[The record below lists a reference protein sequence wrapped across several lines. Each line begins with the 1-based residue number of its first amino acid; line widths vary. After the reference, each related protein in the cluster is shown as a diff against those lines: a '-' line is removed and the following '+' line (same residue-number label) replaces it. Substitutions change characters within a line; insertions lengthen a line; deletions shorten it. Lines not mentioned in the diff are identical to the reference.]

1 MQKKLIVNNLIKGKT
16 LIVVAHRLSTITH
29 ADTILVMKNGEI
41 VESGIHDELLNQH
54 GVYTS
59 LWNKYVGGVDE
70 DKEEQ

>member
-1 MQKKLIVNNLIKGKT
+1 
-16 LIVVAHRLSTITH
+16 VAHRLSTITH